1 MYCYQ
6 VHWIGSD
13 GSDNSDTS
21 KVIIIPDGV
30 NDRPII
36 DLDPSV
42 PSSNYQTSFQERA
55 DPVDLHNGL
64 TITDED
70 DVNLCSAV
78 VEISNPIDFGERLVD
93 NGLGD
98 PLMNIIITINRIELV
113 ALAPLPIATFVNL
126 LRMVC
131 VLSILNKTI
140 LFMFI

>member
-1 MYCYQ
+1 MLTLCQ
-6 VHWIGSD
+6 VHYIASD

-42 PSSNYQTSFQERA
+42 PTSNFDTSFQERG
-55 DPVDLHNGL
+55 DPINLHNGL
-64 TITDED
+64 TITDVD

-78 VEISNPIDFGERLVD
+78 VDLLNPIDLGERLVD
-93 NGLGD
+93 NGIGE
-98 PLMNIIITINRIELV
+98 PMMNINITLNRIDIQ
-113 ALAPLPIATFVNL
+113 ALTPLPISVFVNI

-131 VLSILNKTI
+131 EFVYSIYC
-140 LFMFI
+140 MWQVD